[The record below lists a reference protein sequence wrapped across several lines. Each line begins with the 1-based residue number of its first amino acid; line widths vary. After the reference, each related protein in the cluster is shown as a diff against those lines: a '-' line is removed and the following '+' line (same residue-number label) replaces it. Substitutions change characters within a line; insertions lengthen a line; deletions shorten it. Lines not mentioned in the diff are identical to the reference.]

1 MGDGRSADDYL
12 LDTVRGTLR
21 LAQTGRRRMGDDGL
35 PDAVPG
41 LRPHPEVGRKM
52 NLEWWKHTN
61 LRGPTVDPAA
71 AMKEMRRKVAAV
83 AAEVGKPTDGAA
95 PPPAAA
101 APAAAEE
108 GGVPPRGDLANAIR
122 AMGRDLQDQAELA
135 LLGPRVAASA
145 ATLVEAAGEVLPGGG
160 PSAGGGEGDD
170 PEQWSAIRTLCELA
184 QGGDDCA
191 AAVACAG
198 GAVPIAAALHA
209 LPRTCVELAREGVNA
224 LACIAA
230 AGPAAAEAVGGV
242 GVVEA
247 LVTTMDTFGKG
258 SHDVA
263 ERGCRALSGIA
274 RGSKAGAA
282 AVAQVAGVLA
292 AVAAVLQSHPHDDRV
307 GFAAADAIC
316 GIARQCGAAGAAQ
329 GMAQVA
335 APVVATL
342 RRTSADGGLAGCRLQ
357 RAAIA
362 ALGRIAESGATE
374 ALAAV
379 GRQEAVAAIGAVLR
393 HCSQRW
399 DKEGCRSTLLEAAGL
414 LRTIAKLMG
423 GGDCARAV
431 VSAAA
436 PSIVAA
442 MRAAASRRHPEA
454 ASLLMRWLRDLG
466 GMGGAACTEDI
477 VAAGGV
483 DAIMLLAAGQV
494 ADPARCLS
502 ALVCLAGGDR
512 AMAHAVVSAAG
523 GRGALA
529 RVMAEAADA
538 TSNLASI
545 DQLCDDAEAHA
556 SITRT
561 LIEGDERDEARRARK
576 AAAKAR
582 KPAARGRRR

>member
-1 MGDGRSADDYL
+1 
-12 LDTVRGTLR
+12 
-21 LAQTGRRRMGDDGL
+21 
-35 PDAVPG
+35 
-41 LRPHPEVGRKM
+41 M
-52 NLEWWKHTN
+52 NLEWWGHAI
-61 LRGPTVDPAA
+61 RGPTVDPAA
-71 AMKEMRRKVAAV
+71 AMKEMRRKVLAAV

-292 AVAAVLQSHPHDDRV
+292 AVAAVLQSHPHDDQV

-379 GRQEAVAAIGAVLR
+379 GRQEAVAAIGAVVR

-399 DKEGCRSTLLEAAGL
+399 NKECCRSTLLEAAGL
-414 LRTIAKLMG
+414 LRTLAKLMG

-442 MRAAASRRHPEA
+442 MRAEASRRHPEA
-454 ASLLMRWLRDLG
+454 GSLLMRWLHDLG
-466 GMGGAACTEDI
+466 GMGGTACTEVI

-483 DAIMLLAAGQV
+483 EAIMLLAAGHA

-529 RVMAEAADA
+529 RVMAKAADA

-545 DQLCDDAEAHA
+545 EQLCDDAEAHA

>member
-1 MGDGRSADDYL
+1 
-12 LDTVRGTLR
+12 
-21 LAQTGRRRMGDDGL
+21 
-35 PDAVPG
+35 
-41 LRPHPEVGRKM
+41 M
-52 NLEWWKHTN
+52 NPEWWWHAI
-61 LRGPTVDPAA
+61 RGPTVDPAA
-71 AMKEMRRKVAAV
+71 AMKEMRRKVLAAV

-282 AVAQVAGVLA
+282 AVVQVAGVLA
-292 AVAAVLQSHPHDDRV
+292 AVAAVLQSHPHDDQV

-379 GRQEAVAAIGAVLR
+379 GRQEAVAAIGAVVR

-399 DKEGCRSTLLEAAGL
+399 NKECCRSTLLEAAGL
-414 LRTIAKLMG
+414 LRTLAKLMG

-442 MRAAASRRHPEA
+442 MRAEASRRHPEA
-454 ASLLMRWLRDLG
+454 GSLLMRWLHDLG
-466 GMGGAACTEDI
+466 GMGGTACTEVI

-483 DAIMLLAAGQV
+483 EAIMLLAAGHA

-529 RVMAEAADA
+529 RVMAKAADA

-545 DQLCDDAEAHA
+545 EQLCDDAEAHA